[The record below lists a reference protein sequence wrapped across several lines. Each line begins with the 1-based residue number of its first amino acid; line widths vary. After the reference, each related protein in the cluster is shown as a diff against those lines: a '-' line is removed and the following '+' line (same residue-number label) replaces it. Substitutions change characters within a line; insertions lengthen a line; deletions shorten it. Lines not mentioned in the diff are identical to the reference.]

1 MFSFKAHL
9 IFENTFFNGNVNTK
23 AQIIF
28 IKKQHAKI
36 SKDQKNKKVPTH
48 QLQTLR
54 KCLLG
59 TKLLR
64 LHL

>member
-28 IKKQHAKI
+28 IKKKHAKI
-36 SKDQKNKKVPTH
+36 PKDQKK
-48 QLQTLR
+48 
-54 KCLLG
+54 
-59 TKLLR
+59 TKYP
-64 LHL
+64 HTNSKP